1 MNNRLSAILLSGL
14 NRLAAILLC
23 GLKLLVWVYLS
34 AAFLYISTLFFLYCS
49 CVFQEQGNAM
59 ILRRIEGP
67 PSFLATFFFFTIPSA
82 FFIFIAGGVYLLFA
96 RKRRLISAGIVAVI
110 GSFFAYGITYGIMDY
125 LVSDFQVSLTPTS
138 SFPFIRFLCGV
149 FANAAFMIF
158 LGKRFG
164 LICVKEKNC
173 EKSEEKRE
181 DSSLPRRDD
190 DTKKISG
197 ENEASLSAG
206 QESPQE

>member
-23 GLKLLVWVYLS
+23 GLKLLVWAYLS

-49 CVFQEQGNAM
+49 CVFQEQDNAM

-67 PSFLATFFFFTIPSA
+67 PSFLATFFFFTIPSV

-110 GSFFAYGITYGIMDY
+110 GSFFAYGIMDY
-125 LVSDFQVSLTPTS
+125 LVSVFLVSPTPTS

-149 FANAAFMIF
+149 FANATFMIF

-173 EKSEEKRE
+173 EKSEENRE

-197 ENEASLSAG
+197 KNEASLSAG